1 MLSHIHL
8 RIGQLAQHS
17 LTGTFSC
24 LFGAHIEPLNT
35 VLCQYVVGLYCSV
48 CTRHLLYCPTPDSI
62 GAIPYLYPRAAV
74 LLFVSWYYPV
84 VFVIAQYVDFGDAL
98 AGNCTGSGRANPW
111 TAATLEHKIDFQI
124 CI

>member
-1 MLSHIHL
+1 MW
-8 RIGQLAQHS
+8 
-17 LTGTFSC
+17 
-24 LFGAHIEPLNT
+24 
-35 VLCQYVVGLYCSV
+35 SV
-48 CTRHLLYCPTPDSI
+48 CTAVSRPLLCCPTPDSI

-111 TAATLEHKIDFQI
+111 TAATLERKIDFQI
-124 CI
+124 CNFKKNKIKLPHRLIIFLKTREAKSVLIHSC